1 MNTATTATTATR
13 SRLRSTLT
21 AAALLSILASL
32 AATAPASVAAAP
44 PPAAPK
50 VPAGAGAEAK
60 AAPAEGAAPSAT
72 ATLPLGEYER
82 LAARP
87 SVTVV
92 DTLRVVGSFAG
103 RDLSLVVVGRAA
115 GVLPQVQLLSGAST
129 LRLHGCEG
137 DAILSRSAN
146 GVFELLPQSG
156 RFTLRCRI
164 AVPGTDS
171 LQLQLAPS
179 VLWAESGVQD
189 GELVRQEDTK
199 EREGWRELSIVR
211 FVESGAG
218 EPLQPSLT
226 ARYHLML
233 QPEATEFL
241 YRFEVRNPNRAYL
254 DLTLPLSSGEQVQRV
269 DTTASYELS
278 PDAVKVKLPPGE
290 VTVQLAGSLRGERFA
305 PKVAASVQY
314 VLIDSH
320 PLLRPVVS
328 PTTTAQ
334 RISVTETGLTPR
346 FTYSQAF
353 LFSQG
358 PGQTLSWQVHK
369 LEALRTTSFALNRA
383 RHVFFL
389 ASDGA
394 VLGETTLELSN
405 QGAPALTLRS
415 RAEPTF
421 ASLQDAPVLL
431 TKDESSALFLPL
443 GQGKQDVLVQH
454 RQSLRRAAGFAWG
467 TLHLPDPGIPASHG
481 VVELRYEQK
490 WQPLFESMPPEPRF
504 PSFGI
509 GLLLALLMLLVL
521 TERLLAGF
529 AVPRAARIAAAVLLT
544 GAAYSSGLWL
554 GLLLAADLGLGLL
567 VLVPWVLDNRPS
579 FWTVVGGLAVGGTL
593 CLILASM
600 LLVRGASA
608 PRGSEALIES
618 RYDAKEPRKPEPANG
633 PTTAD
638 PAPAYQGLPAKIV
651 MPSGQDHSYLSRELL
666 SGEHHGVFVLLVS
679 RPLVALVGNLMLG
692 LALILLALNL
702 RVLRTSLRTR
712 WQRIFSPRPEQAP

>member
-1 MNTATTATTATR
+1 MTTATR
-13 SRLRSTLT
+13 SRLRKTLA

-32 AATAPASVAAAP
+32 AVSEPALVAAAP
-44 PPAAPK
+44 PPAAAKGP
-50 VPAGAGAEAK
+50 AGAEAAK
-60 AAPAEGAAPSAT
+60 AAPSDGAAPAAT

-103 RDLSLVVVGRAA
+103 RDLSLVVIGRAA
-115 GVLPQVQLLSGAST
+115 GVLPQIELLSGPST

-137 DAILSRSAN
+137 DAILSRSAG

-179 VLWAESGVQD
+179 VLWAESAVQD
-189 GELVRQEDTK
+189 GELVRLEDAK
-199 EREGWRELSIVR
+199 DHEGWRELSIVR
-211 FVESGAG
+211 TVESGAG

-254 DLTLPLSSGEQVQRV
+254 ELTLPLSSGEQVQRV
-269 DTTASYELS
+269 DTTASYELGAG
-278 PDAVKVKLPPGE
+278 AVKVKLPPGE
-290 VTVQLAGSLRGERFA
+290 VTVQLMGSLRGERFM

-314 VLIDSH
+314 ALVDSH
-320 PLLRPVVS
+320 PLLRPVI
-328 PTTTAQ
+328 TTAAQ
-334 RISVTETGLTPR
+334 RISVTETGLSPR
-346 FTYSQAF
+346 FSYSQAF
-353 LFSQG
+353 LFSKG
-358 PGQTLSWQVHK
+358 PGQALSWQVHK
-369 LEALRTTSFALNRA
+369 LEALRTTSFAVNTA

-394 VLGETTLELSN
+394 VLGETALVLAN
-405 QGAPALTLRS
+405 QGAPSLTLRS

-431 TKDESSALFLPL
+431 TKDEGSALFLPL
-443 GQGKQDVLVQH
+443 GQGRQDVLVQH
-454 RQSLRRAAGFAWG
+454 RQALRRAAGFAWG

-490 WQPLFESMPPEPRF
+490 WQPLFESLPPEPRF
-504 PSFGI
+504 PSFGL
-509 GLLLALLMLLVL
+509 GLLFGLLALFVV
-521 TERLLAGF
+521 TERLLAAF
-529 AVPRAARIAAAVLLT
+529 AVPRGARIAATLLLT

-554 GLLLAADLGLGLL
+554 GLLLGAELVLGLL
-567 VLVPWVLDNRPS
+567 LLVPWVLENRPS

-600 LLVRGASA
+600 LLVRGASS

-618 RYDAKEPRKPEPANG
+618 RYDAKDREPKKPEPAG
-633 PTTAD
+633 SPGTSEA
-638 PAPAYQGLPAKIV
+638 APAYQGLPAKIV
-651 MPSGQDHSYLSRELL
+651 MPGGHDHSYLSRELL
-666 SGEHHGVFVLLVS
+666 SAEHHGVFVIMVS

-702 RVLRTSLRTR
+702 QALRSSLRAR

>member
-1 MNTATTATTATR
+1 MTTAIR
-13 SRLRSTLT
+13 RRLRSTLAT
-21 AAALLSILASL
+21 AALLSILVSL
-32 AATAPASVAAAP
+32 VSSDPTSVAAAP

-50 VPAGAGAEAK
+50 GQAGTEAK
-60 AAPAEGAAPSAT
+60 VAPAEGTAPAAT

-92 DTLRVVGSFAG
+92 DTLRVAGSFAG
-103 RDLSLVVVGRAA
+103 RDLSLVVIGRAA
-115 GVLPQVQLLSGAST
+115 GVLPQVDLLSGPST

-137 DAILSRSAN
+137 DAILSRSAA

-179 VLWAESGVQD
+179 VLWAESVVQD
-189 GELVRQEDTK
+189 GELVRLEDAK

-211 FVESGAG
+211 TVENGAG

-254 DLTLPLSSGEQVQRV
+254 ELTLPLSSGEQVQRV
-269 DTTASYELS
+269 DTTASYELGAG
-278 PDAVKVKLPPGE
+278 AVKVKLPPGE
-290 VTVQLAGSLRGERFA
+290 VTVQLTGSLRGERFA

-314 VLIDSH
+314 ALVDSH

-334 RISVTETGLTPR
+334 RISVTETGLSPR
-346 FTYSQAF
+346 FSYSQAF
-353 LFSQG
+353 LFEKG
-358 PGQTLSWQVHK
+358 PGQALSWQVHK
-369 LEALRTTSFALNRA
+369 LEALRTTSFAVNTA

-394 VLGETTLELSN
+394 VLGETALALSN

-431 TKDESSALFLPL
+431 TKDEAGALFLPL

-454 RQSLRRAAGFAWG
+454 RQALRRVAGFAWG

-504 PSFGI
+504 PAFGI
-509 GLLLALLMLLVL
+509 GLLLGLLLLFVV
-521 TERLLAGF
+521 TERLLAAF
-529 AVPRAARIAAAVLLT
+529 SVPRGSRIAAAILLT

-554 GLLLAADLGLGLL
+554 GLLLGAELVLGLL
-567 VLVPWVLDNRPS
+567 LLVPWVLENRPS

-593 CLILASM
+593 CLILASL

-608 PRGSEALIES
+608 PRSSDALVES
-618 RYDAKEPRKPEPANG
+618 RYEAKEPRKLEPPG
-633 PTTAD
+633 SPTTSEA
-638 PAPAYQGLPAKIV
+638 APAYQGLPAKIM
-651 MPSGQDHSYLSRELL
+651 MPGGHDHSYLSRELL
-666 SGEHHGVFVLLVS
+666 SAEHHGVFVVLVS

-702 RVLRTSLRTR
+702 QALRSSLRAR
-712 WQRIFSPRPEQAP
+712 WSRIFSPRPEQAP

>member
-1 MNTATTATTATR
+1 MTLATR
-13 SRLRSTLT
+13 SRLRSMPA

-32 AATAPASVAAAP
+32 ASSDPGPVAAAP
-44 PPAAPK
+44 APAAAK
-50 VPAGAGAEAK
+50 SPAEAAK
-60 AAPAEGAAPSAT
+60 AAPPEGAAPAAT
-72 ATLPLGEYER
+72 ATLPLGEYEK

-92 DTLRVVGSFAG
+92 DTLRVTGSFAG
-103 RDLSLVVVGRAA
+103 RDLSLVVIGRAA
-115 GVLPQVQLLSGAST
+115 GVLPQVDLLSGSST
-129 LRLHGCEG
+129 LRLYGCEG
-137 DAILSRSAN
+137 DAILSRSAG
-146 GVFELLPQSG
+146 GVFGLLPQSG
-156 RFTLRCRI
+156 RFMLRCRI

-179 VLWAESGVQD
+179 VLWAESAVQD
-189 GELVRQEDTK
+189 GELVRLEDAK

-211 FVESGAG
+211 TVETGAG

-233 QPEATEFL
+233 VPEATEFL

-254 DLTLPLSSGEQVQRV
+254 ELTLPLSPGEQVQRV
-269 DTTASYELS
+269 DTTASYELG
-278 PDAVKVKLPPGE
+278 PGAVKVKLPPGE
-290 VTVQLAGSLRGERFA
+290 VTVQLHGSLRGERFT

-314 VLIDSH
+314 VLVDSH
-320 PLLRPVVS
+320 PLLRPVI
-328 PTTTAQ
+328 TTTAQ
-334 RISVTETGLTPR
+334 RISVTETGLGPR
-346 FTYSQAF
+346 FSYSQAF
-353 LFSQG
+353 LFSKG
-358 PGQTLSWQVHK
+358 PGGPEQALSWQVHK
-369 LEALRTTSFALNRA
+369 LEALRTTSFAVNTA

-394 VLGETTLELSN
+394 VLGETALVLSN

-431 TKDESSALFLPL
+431 TKDEAGALFLPL
-443 GQGKQDVLVQH
+443 GQGRQDVLVQH
-454 RQSLRRAAGFAWG
+454 RQALRRAAGFAWG
-467 TLHLPDPGIPASHG
+467 TLHLPDPGIPASQG

-504 PSFGI
+504 PSLGI
-509 GLLLALLMLLVL
+509 GLLLGLLLLFVV
-521 TERLLAGF
+521 TERLLAAF
-529 AVPRAARIAAAVLLT
+529 AVQRGARIAAAVLLT

-554 GLLLAADLGLGLL
+554 GLLLGAELGLALL
-567 VLVPWVLDNRPS
+567 LLVPWVLEHRPS

-600 LLVRGASA
+600 LLVRGASS

-618 RYDAKEPRKPEPANG
+618 RYEAKEPRKAEPPGSPVAG
-633 PTTAD
+633 E
-638 PAPAYQGLPAKIV
+638 APAYQGLPAKIV
-651 MPSGQDHSYLSRELL
+651 MPGGHDHSYLSREML
-666 SGEHHGVFVLLVS
+666 SAEHHGVFVLLLS
-679 RPLVALVGNLMLG
+679 RPLVALAGNLMLG

-702 RVLRTSLRTR
+702 QALRSSLRGR